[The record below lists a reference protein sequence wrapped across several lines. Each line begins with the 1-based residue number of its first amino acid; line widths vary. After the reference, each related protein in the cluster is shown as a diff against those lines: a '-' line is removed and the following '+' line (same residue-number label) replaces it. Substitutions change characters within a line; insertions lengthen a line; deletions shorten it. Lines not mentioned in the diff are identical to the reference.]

1 MFPSAVIRK
10 GSKLK
15 GAKKVPETPFV
26 KTKEV
31 PSEDLEG
38 AMELEQEKVPSAKS
52 VPQSKVPSAKSIN
65 PEDTMSMDMMLKMA
79 KKPSKAN
86 ASSEEGEEFE
96 VEKDEEGKWSES
108 GVAKEKY
115 LKAIGKLKKK
125 K

>member
-1 MFPSAVIRK
+1 MFPSAVIK
-10 GSKLK
+10 KSKKLE
-15 GAKKVPETPFV
+15 GAKKVPETPFISA
-26 KTKEV
+26 KEMKH
-31 PSEDLEG
+31 EKLEG
-38 AMELEQEKVPSAKS
+38 AREMEDEDVPSAKP
-52 VPQSKVPSAKSIN
+52 VPKSKVPSAKIMKA
-65 PEDTMSMDMMLKMA
+65 EDSMDMDLLLRSA

-96 VEKDEEGKWSES
+96 VEKDKEGKWAES